1 VRATEGDVM
10 TVMSEESKGVVTV
23 TFPAIF
29 RSVRLVAQLQP
40 PTHKCGTKIVREL
53 HPLDDTHKHHVC
65 QDFSKI
71 LVKIFLKS

>member
-1 VRATEGDVM
+1 MRATEGDVM

-40 PTHKCGTKIVREL
+40 PTHKCGTKL
-53 HPLDDTHKHHVC
+53 
-65 QDFSKI
+65 
-71 LVKIFLKS
+71 